1 MTMTLNRIAP
11 RRWRSLRRRPRV
23 GILLGVSLGALAVV
37 AIAAVGLAADPRLVT
52 GSPRG

>member
-52 GSPRG
+52 GPPRG